1 MYGLHGYLVTT
12 HSGLR
17 WLLLVIIVGAIG
29 YAING
34 IVTKR
39 PIDDIDDRLNKF
51 TVVFAHIQLLIG
63 YLLYFVTSPLVKAAH
78 ADMGA
83 AMKDAA
89 LRFWAV
95 EHLVGMT
102 IAIVLITIGR
112 NRFKKAPTDFRK
124 LRSTAIYFSLGL
136 LMMLATIPWPFRA
149 ALGKDWF

>member
-1 MYGLHGYLVTT
+1 MHSFHGYLVTS

-17 WLLLVIIVGAIG
+17 WLLLVIITGAIG

-34 IVTKR
+34 IITKR
-39 PIDDIDDRLNKF
+39 EIDDIDDRLNKF

-63 YLLYFVTSPLVKAAH
+63 YLLYFVTSPVVKAAQS
-78 ADMGA
+78 DMGA
-83 AMKDAA
+83 AMKDSA

-102 IAIVLITIGR
+102 LAIVLITIGR
-112 NRFKKAPTDFRK
+112 NRFKKAPTEYRK

-136 LMMLATIPWPFRA
+136 LMMLASIPWPFRES
-149 ALGKDWF
+149 LGRGWF